1 MQFTLESYLVLD
13 YPNLNRVNLNS
24 PIFYVELKVNN
35 YLNRH
40 RRLAFAVDTAAAAA
54 VIAVASC
61 EAYCSA
67 VVAAIAFVPAAAVDL
82 PRSTGYCEHSAGRSS
97 FAASVIGNLANLTG
111 GIRLVS

>member
-1 MQFTLESYLVLD
+1 MSW
-13 YPNLNRVNLNS
+13 RG
-24 PIFYVELKVNN
+24 NN

-40 RRLAFAVDTAAAAA
+40 LRLAFAVDTAAAVA
-54 VIAVASC
+54 VIAVAAVSC

-111 GIRLVS
+111 GIRLVCNRACVNATSNLPFEC